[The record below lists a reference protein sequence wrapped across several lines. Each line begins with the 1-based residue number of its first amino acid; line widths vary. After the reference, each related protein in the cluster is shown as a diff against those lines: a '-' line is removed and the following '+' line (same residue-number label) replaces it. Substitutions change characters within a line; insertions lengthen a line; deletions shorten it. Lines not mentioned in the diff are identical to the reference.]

1 MNTFSK
7 SILRFWTIKI
17 DVTNDPVSE
26 NYETE
31 FDHFTKGRNWNYG
44 KKGNELSWP
53 KERLVLRSAIS
64 VPNFFTIFIISTFLK
79 MDQKLDSNQ
88 WNIESLTVVILVYD
102 IILIWLKTNKFE
114 YIYIFIRY
122 CELYDRYVIY
132 IIYLLFIFW

>member
-64 VPNFFTIFIISTFLK
+64 MPNFFTIFIISTFLK

-122 CELYDRYVIY
+122 CELHDRYVIY
-132 IIYLLFIFW
+132 IIYFLFIFW